1 MKRRLLLISCCSTAL
16 LLTGCMGYKLGGA
29 THEGIETIAMAPVI
43 NHTSE
48 PAIELQVT
56 HAMRDRIQLD
66 GRTKL
71 VNKPEN
77 ADAVI
82 EIELTDYTM
91 KPIAYKTQEGL
102 RTTPDLYRL
111 KIRGVAELRD
121 TATGEVIAS
130 SKTYGESTFEF
141 TSDITTSKRMAL
153 GPAASEIAKF
163 MLDDL
168 IEAWR

>member
-1 MKRRLLLISCCSTAL
+1 MKRRLLLISCCSSTL
-16 LLTGCMGYKLGGA
+16 LFSGCMGYKLGGA
-29 THEGIETIAMAPVI
+29 THEGIETVAMAPVI
-43 NHTSE
+43 NNTTE
-48 PAIELQVT
+48 PAIEIQVT
-56 HAMRDRIQLD
+56 HAMRDRIQFD
-66 GRTKL
+66 GRMKL

-82 EIELTDYTM
+82 EITLTNYDM
-91 KPIAYKTQEGL
+91 RPIAYKTEEGL

-111 KIRGVAELRD
+111 KITGVAEMRNSK
-121 TATGEVIAS
+121 TGDVISS

-153 GPAASEIAKF
+153 GPAAHEIAKF